1 MRNYKLL
8 NFKVNGNEMGK
19 LVAIEGLNQI
29 PFEIKRIFYIYGVKG
44 DAVRGRHSNRNSEF
58 VMINVK
64 GSADVRLHDGSKEHV
79 VNLSKP
85 NEGLYIPKL
94 MWKDMYNFSDDCG
107 SCLNPTLECHLWPL
121 LREDHH
127 TNLYHKVQ
135 SSLPQNTL
143 EGSQK
148 Q

>member
-1 MRNYKLL
+1 MRGYKLL
-8 NFKVNGNEMGK
+8 NFKVNGNEAGK

-44 DAVRGRHSNRNSEF
+44 DTVRGRHSNRNSEF

-64 GSADVRLHDGSKEHV
+64 GSADIRLHDGKKEQI

-94 MWKDMYNFSDDCG
+94 MWKDMYNFSDDCVM
-107 SCLNPTLECHLWPL
+107 LVL
-121 LREDHH
+121 
-127 TNLYHKVQ
+127 
-135 SSLPQNTL
+135 SSEVYDENEYIRDFDEFLKEVSKN
-143 EGSQK
+143 E
-148 Q
+148 

>member
-94 MWKDMYNFSDDCG
+94 MWKDMYNFSDDCVM
-107 SCLNPTLECHLWPL
+107 LVL
-121 LREDHH
+121 
-127 TNLYHKVQ
+127 
-135 SSLPQNTL
+135 SSEVYDENEYIRDFDEFLKEVSKN
-143 EGSQK
+143 E
-148 Q
+148 

>member
-64 GSADVRLHDGSKEHV
+64 GSADIRLHDGNKEHI

-94 MWKDMYNFSDDCG
+94 MWKDMYNFSDDCVM
-107 SCLNPTLECHLWPL
+107 LVL
-121 LREDHH
+121 
-127 TNLYHKVQ
+127 
-135 SSLPQNTL
+135 SSEVYDENEYIRDFDEFLKEVSKN
-143 EGSQK
+143 E
-148 Q
+148 